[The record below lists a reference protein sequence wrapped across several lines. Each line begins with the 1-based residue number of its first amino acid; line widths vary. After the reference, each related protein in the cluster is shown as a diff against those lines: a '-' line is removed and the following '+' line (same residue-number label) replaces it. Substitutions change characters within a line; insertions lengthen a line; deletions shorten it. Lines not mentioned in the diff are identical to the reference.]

1 MSEVIFNGTAGRIE
15 GRYHQSHQ
23 EGAPIA
29 LILHPHPQFGGTMN
43 NKVAYALFRTFA
55 DQGFN
60 TLRFNF
66 RGVGKSE
73 GAYDDGD
80 GELNDA
86 ASALDWLQSFNP
98 NARSHW
104 VAGFS
109 FGSWIGM
116 QLLMRRPEVAGF
128 VSVSPPSNKYDFGF
142 LAPCPVPG
150 LIVQGEQDEIVPHDS
165 VNKLV
170 SKLHLQKGIKIDY
183 QLVPGADHFFGGCLP
198 ELCQH
203 VATYLNH
210 HASSQKLVANQ

>member
-1 MSEVIFNGTAGRIE
+1 MSEVIFSGPAGRIE
-15 GRYHQSHQ
+15 GRYHQSNQ
-23 EGAPIA
+23 DGAPIA
-29 LILHPHPQFGGTMN
+29 LILHPHPQYGGTMN
-43 NKVAYALFRTFA
+43 NKVSYALYRTFA

-73 GAYDDGD
+73 GAYDDGE

-86 ASALDWLQSFNP
+86 AAALNWLQSSNP
-98 NARSHW
+98 NARAHW

-116 QLLMRRPEVAGF
+116 QLLMRRPEVTSF
-128 VSVSPPSNKYDFGF
+128 VSVSPPANRFDFGF

-150 LIVQGEQDEIVPHDS
+150 LIVQGELDEIVPHES
-165 VNKLV
+165 VNRLV
-170 SKLHLQKGIKIDY
+170 SKLHMQKGIKIDY
-183 QLVPGADHFFGGCLP
+183 QLVSGADHFFGGCLP

-203 VATYLNH
+203 VATYLNQY
-210 HASSQKLVANQ
+210 AVAPKMVVNQ